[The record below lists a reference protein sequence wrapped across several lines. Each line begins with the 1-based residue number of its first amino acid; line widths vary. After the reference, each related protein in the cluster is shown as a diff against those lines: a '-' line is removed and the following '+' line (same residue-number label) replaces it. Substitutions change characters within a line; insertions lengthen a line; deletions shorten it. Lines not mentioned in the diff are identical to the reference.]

1 MKTDAFAQTNPAGQI
16 VWSIPSQ
23 SLKQKAR
30 FSAEADLM
38 ASTLHWLENGSQ
50 SITLKKL
57 EPVFKRL
64 KCRIAD
70 VFPD

>member
-1 MKTDAFAQTNPAGQI
+1 MAQQLAKKLGSFLRKKRGSLTYAQFARRMGL
-16 VWSIPSQ
+16 S
-23 SLKQKAR
+23 
-30 FSAEADLM
+30 D
-38 ASTLHWLENGSQ
+38 STLHRLENGSQ